1 MYCGNCNLNYSE
13 NVNYCPKCGGKL
25 EYPVKTK
32 EKVKF
37 RHQFLIPILTVVGCF
52 EIDALS
58 HMIDAGVYCSYLG
71 IGWTDFFVYF
81 FIGTFFGAWSERL
94 IMNFS
99 GSEHL
104 ITFGI
109 KKKYFEK
116 LEEILKLL
124 IPILEVIFIFC
135 IVIKVFINGVSFS
148 YVQLRPVGEL
158 IRTLAWA
165 LFSNFFEPA
174 FEMKSFII
182 VIAWCHILKNISKV
196 IRPVTKKELQ
206 DEDEKISDSEEKF
219 INQFPANVILFVE
232 DIIMSMKK

>member
-1 MYCGNCNLNYSE
+1 MYCGNCNLNYPE
-13 NVNYCPKCGGKL
+13 NVNYCPKCGRKL
-25 EYPVKTK
+25 EYPVRPK

-37 RHQFLIPILTVVGCF
+37 RHQFLIPILFVIGGL
-52 EIDALS
+52 EIDAIS
-58 HMIDAGVYCSYLG
+58 RTIDAGEYCAFLG
-71 IGWTDFFVYF
+71 IGWLDFFIYIFVTEF
-81 FIGTFFGAWSERL
+81 FSAWSGRL
-94 IMNFS
+94 IVNFS
-99 GSEHL
+99 GSEYL

-116 LEEILKLL
+116 LEEILKML

-148 YVQLRPVGEL
+148 CVQLRPFGEL

-165 LFSNFFEPA
+165 LFINFFEPA
-174 FEMKSFII
+174 FEMKSFVI
-182 VIAWCHILKNISKV
+182 VIAWCRILKNISKV

-219 INQFPANVILFVE
+219 IDQFPANVILFVE
-232 DIIMSMKK
+232 DIIKSMKK